1 MHMSD
6 ALVSAPIALGADAIA
21 ATLLAISIRK
31 IYRQERLSIPLM
43 GVLGAFVFAAQMIN
57 FAIPGTGS
65 SGHIIGGILLSSMLG
80 AWGGFFTLCS
90 VIVLQCLLFADGGL
104 LALGCNALN
113 MAAFS
118 CLVAYPLIFKPLYRA
133 DCSTLK
139 LFSASILANIAAFL
153 MGAIAV
159 TLETTLSGVSA
170 LPLGRMLLFML
181 PIHFVIGICEGVAT
195 ALVILFVR
203 RRDPE
208 LFLHDQR
215 QTSPRRTIEA
225 FAIAAFIIAASFTLV
240 ASSAPD
246 GLEWSIENVLQGELP
261 SPTSELHTSAELIL
275 QKTAIIPDYNTFL
288 AGIIGCAILIFATWL
303 ISLLS
308 KRVRR
313 NESQS

>member
-57 FAIPGTGS
+57 FSIPGTGS

-104 LALGCNALN
+104 LALGCNAIN

-139 LFSASILANIAAFL
+139 LFSASILANITAFL

-181 PIHFVIGICEGVAT
+181 RGCGYGAGDTLCAQTRSRTLPSRPKANLSPPNHRSLCHSGIHHRRLVYPRGIFGTRWLGVVYRECFARRT
-195 ALVILFVR
+195 ALS
-203 RRDPE
+203 
-208 LFLHDQR
+208 H
-215 QTSPRRTIEA
+215 
-225 FAIAAFIIAASFTLV
+225 
-240 ASSAPD
+240 
-246 GLEWSIENVLQGELP
+246 
-261 SPTSELHTSAELIL
+261 
-275 QKTAIIPDYNTFL
+275 
-288 AGIIGCAILIFATWL
+288 
-303 ISLLS
+303 
-308 KRVRR
+308 KRVTHFGRANTPKNLLGGHYRLRHIDICHLANLATEQTRKRR
-313 NESQS
+313 